1 LQRTTTES
9 LQVGV
14 GTESNVASQA
24 QAYATLDDPDYWTI
38 VAAAVVVLGNWDGA
52 STFTAGGSRIN
63 AVRVVAGRREPGSIQ
78 REIPARGHAIES
90 RTRDA

>member
-1 LQRTTTES
+1 MDRC
-9 LQVGV
+9 GV
-14 GTESNVASQA
+14 GGAALETPPWRDWA
-24 QAYATLDDPDYWTI
+24 QTYATLNYPDYWTI
-38 VAAAVVVLGNWDGA
+38 VAAEVVVLGNWDGA
-52 STFTAGGSRIN
+52 STFTAGGGPIN